1 MLKAWVLLGLVVF
14 AGLVMFAAKIGAGFL
29 VMLAGLLGMFVLS
42 VRSAG
47 REDDQP
53 RVAGHAGGLHLRRRR
68 H

>member
-1 MLKAWVLLGLVVF
+1 MLKAWLVLGLIVF
-14 AGLVMFAAKIGAGFL
+14 VGLVMFAAKIGAGFL

-47 REDDQP
+47 RDEDAP